1 MKTINWKYLKYLFL
15 LGPVLAI
22 TGLVAGLVSS
32 SWGAVPVGLIVA
44 GIVIIGLWLLSL
56 GGSPNGF
63 WGRRSTQAGTNALA
77 ATLAVVVI
85 LGLINFLGV
94 RRAVRVD
101 LTENQLFTLAP
112 QSQQL
117 VQNLSQPVKVWVF
130 EENPNPQDQQL
141 LENYRRYGSQ
151 FSFEFVDPQ
160 LRPGLAQRFNLQS
173 LGEVYLESEGR
184 RKLIETVNPQ
194 RGESLSET
202 GLTNAIA
209 QITSDRVGKVYF
221 LQGHGE
227 RPLQA
232 AQGSISQAV
241 SSLGEKSYTT
251 QTLDLAKTSGIPQD
265 ANLIVI
271 AGPKRA
277 LFAAEVTALSDYL
290 KRGGSLLVMV
300 DRNTNPGLDSLLK
313 DWGVRLDN
321 RLAIDLS
328 GGQAGLSPAVIMVTR
343 YGQHPITKDFQDGR
357 SFYPFARPIE
367 VTPIAGIQATPLL
380 VTKDESWAESNP
392 QSDRLQFN
400 PESDRQG
407 PLILG
412 VALNRVYP
420 PQSASVPSP
429 TPTAT
434 TSASPTPT
442 PTPTTTASPSASPT
456 PTATTSASPTP
467 TATASPSAS
476 PTPTATTSAS
486 PTPTPTATTASPRAS
501 PTPTATTSASP
512 TPTATTASPSASP
525 TPTNSPAKTENADQ
539 KAAESRLVVLG
550 NSDFASDGL
559 FDQQLNGDVFLNSVS
574 WLSKQDEQLLSIRP
588 KQVKDRRINLSQ
600 DQANILGWIA
610 VLIMPLI
617 GFITAGLVWWL
628 RR

>member
-15 LGPVLAI
+15 LGPVLTI

-32 SWGAVPVGLIVA
+32 SWGSVPVGLIVA

-77 ATLAVVVI
+77 ATLAVLVI

-94 RRAVRVD
+94 RRVVRVD

-117 VQNLSQPVKVWVF
+117 VQNLSQPVKLWVF

-184 RKLIETVNPQ
+184 RKLIQTVNPQ

-202 GLTNAIA
+202 VVTNAIA

-241 SSLGEKSYTT
+241 TSLGEKSYTT
-251 QTLDLAKTSGIPQD
+251 QPLDLAKTPGIPQD
-265 ANLIVI
+265 ADLIVI

-290 KRGGSLLVMV
+290 KRGGRLLVMV
-300 DRNTNPGLDSLLK
+300 DRNTNPGLDNLLK

-380 VTKDESWAESNP
+380 VTNDQSWAESNP
-392 QSDRLQFN
+392 ESDRLQFD
-400 PESDRQG
+400 PQSDRQG

-412 VALNRVYP
+412 VALSRVYP
-420 PQSASVPSP
+420 PQSVSAPSPTPTASPGASPGATASPAPSASPSPTATTSASPSPSATTSPSPSP

-434 TSASPTPT
+434 TSASPSPT
-442 PTPTTTASPSASPT
+442 ATASPSPSPT
-456 PTATTSASPTP
+456 PTATTSASPAP
-467 TATASPSAS
+467 SATASPSAS
-476 PTPTATTSAS
+476 PS
-486 PTPTPTATTASPRAS
+486 
-501 PTPTATTSASP
+501 
-512 TPTATTASPSASP
+512 
-525 TPTNSPAKTENADQ
+525 PTNSPAKTANADQ
-539 KAAESRLVVLG
+539 KPAESRLVVLG

-559 FDQQLNGDVFLNSVS
+559 FEQQLNGDVFLNSVS

-588 KQVKDRRINLSQ
+588 KEVKDRRINLSQ
-600 DQANILGWIA
+600 DQANLVGWIA

-617 GFITAGLVWWL
+617 GFLTAGLVWWF

>member
-15 LGPVLAI
+15 LGPALAI

-56 GGSPNGF
+56 GGSPGGF

-117 VQNLSQPVKVWVF
+117 VQNLSQPVKLWVF

-184 RKLIETVNPQ
+184 RKLIQTVNPQ

-202 GLTNAIA
+202 VLTNAIA
-209 QITSDRVGKVYF
+209 QITSNGVSKVYF

-251 QTLDLAKTSGIPQD
+251 QTLDLAKTPGIPQD

-392 QSDRLQFN
+392 ESDRLQFN

-407 PLILG
+407 PLLLG

-420 PQSASVPSP
+420 PQSAAVPTP

-434 TSASPTPT
+434 AS
-442 PTPTTTASPSASPT
+442 ASPSASPT

-467 TATASPSAS
+467 TATATASASPSAS

-486 PTPTPTATTASPRAS
+486 PTPTATTIASPSAS

-512 TPTATTASPSASP
+512 TPTATATASPSASP
-525 TPTNSPAKTENADQ
+525 TPTNSPAKTANTDQ

-588 KQVKDRRINLSQ
+588 KEVKDRRINLSQ
-600 DQANILGWIA
+600 EQANLLGWIA

-617 GFITAGLVWWL
+617 GFITAGLVWWF

>member
-15 LGPVLAI
+15 LGPAL
-22 TGLVAGLVSS
+22 TSMGLVAGLVSS

-94 RRAVRVD
+94 RRVVRVD

-117 VQNLSQPVKVWVF
+117 VQNLSQPVKLWVF

-184 RKLIETVNPQ
+184 RKLIQTVNPQ

-202 GLTNAIA
+202 VLTNAIA
-209 QITSDRVGKVYF
+209 EITSDRVGKVYF

-251 QTLDLAKTSGIPQD
+251 QPLDLAKTPGIPQD
-265 ANLIVI
+265 ADLIVI

-290 KRGGSLLVMV
+290 KRGGRLLVMV
-300 DRNTNPGLDSLLK
+300 DRNTNPGLDNLLK

-380 VTKDESWAESNP
+380 VTNDQSWAESNP
-392 QSDRLQFN
+392 ESDRLQFD
-400 PESDRQG
+400 PASDRQG

-412 VALNRVYP
+412 VALSRVYP
-420 PQSASVPSP
+420 PQSASAP
-429 TPTAT
+429 
-434 TSASPTPT
+434 SPTPT
-442 PTPTTTASPSASPT
+442 PTPTAT
-456 PTATTSASPTP
+456 PG
-467 TATASPSAS
+467 ATASPSAS

-486 PTPTPTATTASPRAS
+486 PSPSATASPSPSPS

-512 TPTATTASPSASP
+512 SSTPGTSASPSASP
-525 TPTNSPAKTENADQ
+525 TPTSTNSPAKTANADQ
-539 KAAESRLVVLG
+539 KPAESRLVVLG

-559 FDQQLNGDVFLNSVS
+559 FEQQLNGDVFLNSVS

-588 KQVKDRRINLSQ
+588 KEVKDRRINLSQ
-600 DQANILGWIA
+600 DQANLLGWIA

-617 GFITAGLVWWL
+617 GFITAGLVWWF